1 MVRLALASPAT
12 PGYAGSFGLRSPRQ
26 ADAVIFKLSHYR
38 FSDLTPY
45 ARGGLLW
52 RAKAP
57 VLLQDVTVRH
67 SRHVV
72 ADNPVQRL
80 ASRLFLVA
88 CRQLSRKLH
97 KERKHLRDHL
107 LGLLLIT
114 LLRRTV
120 INVLVEKVLDL
131 PALGIHLRAEGNQAL
146 RISPHFLH
154 RRHARLADQ
163 F

>member
-26 ADAVIFKLSHYR
+26 ADAVIFKLTHYR

-45 ARGGLLW
+45 ARGLLLW

-67 SRHVV
+67 PRHVV

-80 ASRLFLVA
+80 APRLFLVA

-97 KERKHLRDHL
+97 KERKNLRDYL
-107 LGLLLIT
+107 LGLLLVA

-120 INVLVEKVLDL
+120 INVLVEKFLDL
-131 PALGIHLRAEGNQAL
+131 PPFFVYFMA
-146 RISPHFLH
+146 
-154 RRHARLADQ
+154 
-163 F
+163 